1 MTTPENPPVGEAPA
15 AAPAKPGPYPTVQIL
30 QAAMS
35 HRDSIRQSFESQRA
49 ALAEAIAAQKQ
60 AVTQA
65 VTNAQNRTEAREG
78 AAAGSAMPAA
88 DGVPAGGNAL
98 EKLAIAMSLLAVP
111 DSADTDNQ
119 NAVAQKAV
127 AIQQLY
133 DALKALIAEEVARQL
148 AQAWQRLG

>member
-1 MTTPENPPVGEAPA
+1 MTTSENTPVGDAPA
-15 AAPAKPGPYPTVQIL
+15 AAPARPGPYPTVQIL

-65 VTNAQNRTEAREG
+65 VVNAQRRTEAREG
-78 AAAGSAMPAA
+78 AVAGAAIATP
-88 DGVPAGGNAL
+88 DGVPVGGNAL
-98 EKLAIAMSLLAVP
+98 EKLAIALSLLAVP
-111 DSADTDNQ
+111 DTPENQ
-119 NAVAQKAV
+119 NAVTQKAV
-127 AIQQLY
+127 AIQQLL
-133 DALKALIAEEVARQL
+133 DALKGLIAEEVARQL

>member
-1 MTTPENPPVGEAPA
+1 MTTSENQPVGEAPA
-15 AAPAKPGPYPTVQIL
+15 AAAPARPGPYPTVQIL

-65 VTNAQNRTEAREG
+65 VVNAQRREEVRES
-78 AAAGSAMPAA
+78 AAIGSTVR
-88 DGVPAGGNAL
+88 DGVPVGGNAL

-111 DSADTDNQ
+111 DTPENQ
-119 NAVAQKAV
+119 NTVVQKAMAV
-127 AIQQLY
+127 QQLL
-133 DALKALIAEEVARQL
+133 DALKAMIAEEVARQL

>member
-1 MTTPENPPVGEAPA
+1 MTTSEAPPVGEAPA
-15 AAPAKPGPYPTVQIL
+15 AAASARPGPYPTVQIL

-65 VTNAQNRTEAREG
+65 VVNAQRREEARES
-78 AAAGSAMPAA
+78 ATVGSAQAAA
-88 DGVPAGGNAL
+88 DGVPVGGSSL
-98 EKLAIAMSLLAVP
+98 EKLAIALSLLAVP
-111 DSADTDNQ
+111 DTPENQ
-119 NAVAQKAV
+119 NAVTQKAV
-127 AIQQLY
+127 AIQQLH